1 MSLQQGGPGTWA
13 LRTGEETTT
22 AVTCSHPAG
31 TTPPGDREGV
41 GAVTPLLWAALLR
54 AIETQ
59 VSGVPSH
66 NQSATCRSAYEAA
79 VRYHDRHGRFFQNR
93 MCFVI
98 FKIQANDSINT
109 IVI

>member
-1 MSLQQGGPGTWA
+1 M
-13 LRTGEETTT
+13 
-22 AVTCSHPAG
+22 TCFHPAG
-31 TTPPGDREGV
+31 STSPGDREGV

-59 VSGVPSH
+59 VSGVPSY
-66 NQSATCRSAYEAA
+66 NQSSTCHSAYEAA
-79 VRYHDRHGRFFQNR
+79 VRRGCFFQSR
-93 MCFVI
+93 MYFVM